1 MRNFW
6 KPLALAICFLG
17 LVTTGSANAQ
27 LQIDLGSDDQVFRIL
42 QSAGYSNPVVTKR
55 SLTIIRTEACKGGKK
70 YRLKVSILGRI
81 TSRSEIG
88 TCKTRQQVAGYS
100 ERQVRQAL
108 KSNRYTNIE
117 TRGARGG
124 IQAIACR
131 NGRKFEIFFNRQGK
145 VVTRNN
151 LGSCAPKKLS
161 NDQIIQSLR
170 TAGYRRIEVIESS
183 PSRYLA
189 EACGD
194 SKKYRLRLNNRA
206 EVENR
211 RLIGNCRR
219 AFSADGIA
227 GLLRERG
234 YTKVQ
239 ITQRNSPP
247 YQALACRNNDKYEVT
262 IGRRGRIRNEKIIG
276 TCRERFDARTLS
288 QLMQQRGYDRI
299 NIVRSNRAPY
309 IAEGCKGDV
318 LQEIQV
324 GQFGKVLRE
333 YRIGKC
339 GRPLTRDALA
349 TLISKAGRVIVR
361 LDKTRDG
368 WASQECRQDKK
379 VLVSYDPYGTQTN
392 IRADGNCRSETV
404 LNVLRTL
411 ESRGARR
418 VQAFVEGCFDGGKFR
433 WSFDR
438 LGNRTD
444 RTRVGSC

>member
-1 MRNFW
+1 MQNFW
-6 KPLALAICFLG
+6 KPLT
-17 LVTTGSANAQ
+17 LVIYLLSLVVTGSANAQ

-42 QSAGYSNPVVTKR
+42 RSAGYSNPTVTKR
-55 SLTIIRTEACKGGKK
+55 SLTIIRSEACKDGKK
-70 YRLKVSILGRI
+70 YLVKVSILGRI

-88 TCKTRQQVAGYS
+88 TCQTRQQIAAFS
-100 ERQVRQAL
+100 ERQVRQTL

-145 VVTRNN
+145 VLARND
-151 LGSCAPKKLS
+151 LGYCAPQKLS
-161 NDQIIQSLR
+161 NDQIIKSLQN
-170 TAGYRRIEVIESS
+170 AGYRRVEVIESS

-194 SKKYRLRLNNRA
+194 SRKYRLRLNNRA
-206 EVENR
+206 KVEDR
-211 RLIGNCRR
+211 RVIGNCRR
-219 AFSADGIA
+219 AFSPDGIA
-227 GLLRERG
+227 SLLKERG

-239 ITQRNSPP
+239 ITQRNSTP
-247 YQALACRNNDKYEVT
+247 YQALACRDNDKYEVT

-276 TCRERFDARTLS
+276 TCRQRFDARTLS
-288 QLMQQRGYDRI
+288 KLMQQRGYDRI
-299 NIVRSNRAPY
+299 KIVRSNRAPY
-309 IAEGCKGDV
+309 LAEGCKGDA

-324 GQFGKVLRE
+324 GKFGKVLRE

-339 GRPLTRDALA
+339 GRPLTRNALA
-349 TLISKAGRVIVR
+349 STIVKAGRVIVR
-361 LDKTRDG
+361 LDKTRTG
-368 WASQECRQDKK
+368 WSSQECRQDKN
-379 VLVSYDPYGTQTN
+379 VLVNYDPYGQQTN

-418 VQAFVEGCFDGGKFR
+418 VQAFVEGCFDGGKYR

-444 RTRVGSC
+444 RTRVGNC